1 MNTFSDWK
9 GSIFGMTLTAANTK
23 AAVLIKTISLA
34 LLTYFKRSGSMEQL
48 IPCYRVE
55 YGSATGYFI
64 NR

>member
-9 GSIFGMTLTAANTK
+9 ESIFGMTLTAANTK

-48 IPCYRVE
+48 ISCYRVKNA
-55 YGSATGYFI
+55 SATGYFI